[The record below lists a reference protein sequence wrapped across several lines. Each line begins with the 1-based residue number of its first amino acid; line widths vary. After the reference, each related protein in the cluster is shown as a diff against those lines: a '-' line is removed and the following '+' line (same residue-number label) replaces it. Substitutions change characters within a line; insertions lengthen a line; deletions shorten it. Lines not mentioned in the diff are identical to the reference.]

1 MKETT
6 KGALTNSL
14 ELYSEANNAM
24 IKAIEETIN
33 DLTNINNT
41 DLSVSSVVWLNEW
54 IFQDDMDEEP
64 IRGIGISHSGEVFA
78 VTKNTELDLADLT
91 GDILFEI
98 ASTLL
103 QEKCTEVKD

>member
-6 KGALTNSL
+6 KSTLISSL

-41 DLSVSSVVWLNEW
+41 DPSVSSVVWLDEW

-64 IRGIGISHSGEVFA
+64 IRGVGISHSGEVFV
-78 VTKNTELDLADLT
+78 VTKNTEIDLADLT
-91 GDILFEI
+91 GDVLFEI
-98 ASTLL
+98 ANTLL
-103 QEKCTEVKD
+103 QEKCTEVKG

>member
-6 KGALTNSL
+6 KNALVNSL

-33 DLTNINNT
+33 ALTNIS
-41 DLSVSSVVWLNEW
+41 DADPSVSSVVWLDEW

-78 VTKNTELDLADLT
+78 VTKNTELDLSDLT

-98 ASTLL
+98 TNTLL
-103 QEKCTEVKD
+103 QEKGDEVND

>member
-6 KGALTNSL
+6 KDTLANSL

-33 DLTNINNT
+33 DLTNISDT
-41 DLSVSSVVWLNEW
+41 DPSVSSVVWLDEW

-78 VTKNTELDLADLT
+78 VTKNTELDLSDLT

-98 ASTLL
+98 TNTLL
-103 QEKCTEVKD
+103 QEKGDEVND